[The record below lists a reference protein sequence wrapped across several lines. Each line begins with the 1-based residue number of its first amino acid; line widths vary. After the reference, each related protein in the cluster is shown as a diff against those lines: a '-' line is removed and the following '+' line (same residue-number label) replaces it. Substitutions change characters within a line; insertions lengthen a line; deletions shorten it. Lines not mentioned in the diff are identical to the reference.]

1 MPRTIRPCF
10 FAESYKACVKAPTL
24 VAGSPRTGPHAYPRF
39 APSCITRIISRAQP
53 RRHLRRHACRVR
65 EKPLESRAEIV
76 EARFAL
82 RRAQQA
88 ICRALA
94 PAIGEKFALPA
105 IRRQR
110 LGLRMRELDL
120 RRREHH
126 VAERALPDVAQPI
139 PGIDVVVAGVDAA
152 VVREGDPPCRRTPL
166 DADLR
171 RQPHVLD
178 DQRFAETDQ
187 HTAEEKPGGAEIPDP
202 PVERTGTMR
211 S

>member
-1 MPRTIRPCF
+1 MI
-10 FAESYKACVKAPTL
+10 
-24 VAGSPRTGPHAYPRF
+24 
-39 APSCITRIISRAQP
+39 
-53 RRHLRRHACRVR
+53 
-65 EKPLESRAEIV
+65 

-88 ICRALA
+88 IFRALA

-110 LGLRMRELDL
+110 LGFRIRELDL

-152 VVREGDPPCRRTPL
+152 VVLEGDPLAAELLWMQTCDGSPMCWTTSVSQKLTSTRPRRSR
-166 DADLR
+166 AVR
-171 RQPHVLD
+171 RFLT
-178 DQRFAETDQ
+178 R
-187 HTAEEKPGGAEIPDP
+187 
-202 PVERTGTMR
+202 R
-211 S
+211 